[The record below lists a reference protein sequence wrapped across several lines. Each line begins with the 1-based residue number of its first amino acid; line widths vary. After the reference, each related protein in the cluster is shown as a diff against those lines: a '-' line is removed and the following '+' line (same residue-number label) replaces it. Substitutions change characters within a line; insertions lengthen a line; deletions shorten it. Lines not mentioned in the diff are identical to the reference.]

1 MLGHARPH
9 ARSQELADFTTQPRV
24 LMLSLMALA
33 CGTFGVASAWVLLRL
48 IALVTNIAYH
58 GEFSTRAGLISL
70 STLGAWSI
78 LIPVAGSV
86 IVGFMARYGSEK
98 IRGHGIPEALEAI
111 LIGQSKIDA
120 KTAVL
125 KPLSSAIAIGTG
137 GPFGAEGPIIMTGG
151 ALGSLFAQFFSL
163 SASERKSLLV
173 AGAAAGMTAVFG
185 TPIAAVLLSVELL
198 LFEWKPRSFIPV
210 LVACMTAIVERGWVM
225 GTVPLFPHAGT
236 LPIDPLTL
244 LTCIVLGLVCGLASG
259 ILTGMV
265 YAAEDGF
272 MKLPI
277 HWMWWPVLGGLVV
290 GIGGVFDPNALG
302 VGYPNI
308 ALLLAGHQ
316 TFGWILRLMLV
327 KSIIWAVALGSGTS
341 GGVLAPLLMIGGCVG
356 ALFGNLLP
364 HAGPGDWALIGMAAT
379 MGGTMR
385 APLTAMMFAVELTGD
400 ASLIV
405 PLLTACG
412 ASFAFTVLLLKRS
425 ILTEKVARRGYH
437 LIREYT
443 VDPLEL
449 ARAKDIMVTKVET
462 LPAGMRVKEM
472 VEFFTTGGARHKT
485 YPVVDEGGRV
495 VALASRSDALAFV
508 NDPQPGGGALGE
520 ALASREMVIG
530 TPEEPLSRLVERM
543 VQDDSGR
550 APIVNPETGRLVGLV
565 SRQDL
570 LRVRARQVSEERER
584 SRVLRWGHSPAVARG
599 EPGSARAGAGLSGN
613 WERYHTDHG

>member
-24 LMLSLMALA
+24 LVLSAMALA
-33 CGTFGVASAWVLLRL
+33 CGTFGVISAWVLLRL
-48 IALVTNIAYH
+48 IALFTNIAYY
-58 GEFSTRAGLISL
+58 GEVSTRTGLISL
-70 STLGAWSI
+70 STWGDWSI
-78 LIPVAGSV
+78 LLPVGGSI
-86 IVGFMARYGSEK
+86 IVGLMARYGTEK

-111 LIGQSKIDA
+111 LIGHSRIDA
-120 KTAVL
+120 TTAVL

-151 ALGSLFAQFFSL
+151 AMGSLFAQFFSL
-163 SASERKSLLV
+163 SAAERKTLLV
-173 AGAAAGMTAVFG
+173 AGAAAGMTGVFG
-185 TPIAAVLLSVELL
+185 TPIASVLLAVELL

-210 LVACMTAIVERGWVM
+210 LVACMTAIVERGWVI
-225 GTVPLFPHAGT
+225 GRVPLFPHTGAM
-236 LPIDPLTL
+236 PIDPVTL
-244 LTCIVLGLVCGLASG
+244 LTCIVLGLVCGVASG

-265 YAAEDGF
+265 YGAEDGF

-290 GIGGVFDPNALG
+290 GIGGVFDPNSLG

-316 TFGWILRLMLV
+316 SFDWILRLMPV

-356 ALFGNLLP
+356 ALFGNVLP

-379 MGGTMR
+379 MGGVMR

-400 ASLIV
+400 AALIV

-437 LIREYT
+437 LTREYV
-443 VDPLEL
+443 VDPLEV
-449 ARAKDIMVTKVET
+449 ARAREIMVTQVET
-462 LPAGMRVKEM
+462 LPAKMRVKEM
-472 VEFFTTGGARHKT
+472 VEFFTTGGARHKA
-485 YPVVDEGGRV
+485 YPVVDAAGHV
-495 VALASRSDALAFV
+495 VALASRSDALEFV
-508 NDPQPGGGALGE
+508 NDPQHAQVTLREALG
-520 ALASREMVIG
+520 SREMVVG
-530 TPEEPLSRLVERM
+530 APEETLSSLVERM
-543 VQDDSGR
+543 MHDDSGR
-550 APIVNPETGRLVGLV
+550 APVVDPETGRLVGLV

-570 LRVRARQVSEERER
+570 LRVRARQVNEEHER
-584 SRVLRWGHSPAVARG
+584 RRVLRLGG
-599 EPGSARAGAGLSGN
+599 GARA
-613 WERYHTDHG
+613 TDPRRTV